1 MAHFRRTTLSNSVQP
16 RGNVSFIGSSTSV
29 NNNEWSTE
37 DLIEASRQL
46 PTRLEKLEQENKEL
60 KQQLQR

>member
-16 RGNVSFIGSSTSV
+16 CGNVSFVGSSTSV